1 MQVEHLYQAA
11 ANAGLLQECRWQPG
25 DGRAVE
31 IRWVGFGAPDTG
43 VFDGLGVSTDYT
55 MTYPNTWLVGLAR
68 QDQLLIAAHP
78 YQVRD
83 IRALGDGSELR
94 ATLTRL

>member
-1 MQVEHLYQAA
+1 MLESLYQAA
-11 ANAGLLQECRWQPG
+11 ASAGLLQECRWQPS

-31 IRWVGFGAPDTG
+31 IHWVGFRAPDTG
-43 VFDGLGVSTDYT
+43 VFDGLGVNTDYA
-55 MTYPNTWLVGLAR
+55 MTYPNTWFVGLAR
-68 QDQLLIAAHP
+68 QDQLIIATHP

-83 IRALGDGSELR
+83 ICALGDGSELR